1 MATNMNKPSILLL
14 AALLLC
20 SQRML
25 AVPPAPPD
33 VGTMSSSSVRFCPE
47 KRSVGDVMPFYWKGE
62 YHVFYLLNNSGNA
75 DIDWEH
81 AVSKDL
87 VHWRNLPAAI
97 LHDPADKTGPE
108 GGCMFT
114 GSIIE
119 HNGTFHAFYTSWNP
133 ENPAGREF
141 VCHAT
146 SKDLISWT
154 KQPKDMFGPDGTHY
168 ANHRERDFRDPCVV
182 WDPEQKQFV
191 MYVNA
196 NQPGKGGFVFG
207 HLTSPDLKQWQQH
220 PALENIPGD
229 ECPDFFQS
237 GETYYMH
244 GCNVYAFA
252 KNASGPWKFPS
263 YNRVD
268 RRMAA
273 KRVFDGK
280 RHVWFGGWLNGPM
293 SIPREVYEGPD
304 GLLFM
309 KPVPEVVSIFSESA
323 LSISNILL
331 EPGIAV
337 TKEVPQEYLLEA
349 TVDMSKGREFGLS
362 VRGDGIA
369 DACRIVLS
377 AEKKSLMTL
386 GGQSL
391 ESRPLPID
399 FTRPVSIQ
407 AFILG
412 GIAEVFVNSQ
422 YAATFF
428 IRPAGRTLGLES
440 RGTVVI
446 RSLHVRTTATLNPPK
461 P

>member
-1 MATNMNKPSILLL
+1 MNKPTHFIL

-20 SQRML
+20 SQHTL
-25 AVPPAPPD
+25 AATPTPAEA
-33 VGTMSSSSVRFCPE
+33 GTMSSSTLRFCPD
-47 KRSVGDVMPFYWKGE
+47 KRSVGDVMPFFWKGE

-87 VHWRNLPAAI
+87 VHWRNMPAAI
-97 LHDPADKTGPE
+97 LHDPADKAGPE

-119 HNGTFHAFYTSWNP
+119 HNGTFHAYYTSWNP
-133 ENPAGREF
+133 GNLAGREF

-182 WDPEQKQFV
+182 WDAEQKLFV

-196 NQPGKGGFVFG
+196 NAPGKGGFVFG
-207 HLTSPDLKQWQQH
+207 HLTSPDLKQWQQL
-220 PALENIPGD
+220 PALENISGD
-229 ECPDFFQS
+229 ECPDFFKS
-237 GETYYMH
+237 GETYYLH
-244 GCNVYAFA
+244 GCNVYAYA
-252 KNASGPWKFPS
+252 KTASGPWKFPT
-263 YNRVD
+263 YNRVE

-293 SIPREVYEGPD
+293 SIPREVYEGPE
-304 GLLFM
+304 GFLFM
-309 KPVPEVVSIFSESA
+309 KPVPEVVNAFSVAA
-323 LSISNILL
+323 LSVSNISL
-331 EPGIAV
+331 EQGTTV
-337 TKEVPQEYLLEA
+337 MKEVPQDYLLEA
-349 TVDMSKGREFGLS
+349 TVDMSKGRDFGLI
-362 VRGDGIA
+362 VRGEGIA
-369 DACRIVLS
+369 DTCRIVLS
-377 AEKKSLMTL
+377 ADKKSLITA

-399 FTRPVSIQ
+399 FTHPITVQ
-407 AFILG
+407 AFIVG

-428 IRPAGRTLGLES
+428 INQTGHTLGLES
-440 RGTVVI
+440 RGSVVV
-446 RSLHVRTTATLNPPK
+446 RSLQVKTQVAPK
-461 P
+461 PL

>member
-1 MATNMNKPSILLL
+1 MKTMTTRMMIGFATLVF
-14 AALLLC
+14 C
-20 SQRML
+20 SATAGTDKMPEYRSPIHFM
-25 AVPPAPPD
+25 PA
-33 VGTMSSSSVRFCPE
+33 
-47 KRSVGDVMPFYWKGE
+47 KRAVGDVMPFYWKGE

-97 LHDPADKTGPE
+97 VHDPADKTGPE

-119 HNGTFHAFYTSWNP
+119 DHGTFHAFYTSWNP

-146 SKDLISWT
+146 SKDLVSWI
-154 KQPKDMFGPDGTHY
+154 KHPNDMFGPDGIHY
-168 ANHRERDFRDPCVV
+168 ANHRERDFRGPCVV
-182 WDPEQKQFV
+182 WDAEQKQFV

-196 NQPGKGGFVFG
+196 NQPGRGGFVFG
-207 HLTSPDLKQWQQH
+207 HLTSQDLKQWQQL
-220 PALENIPGD
+220 PAIENIPGD
-229 ECPDFFQS
+229 ECPDFFKA
-237 GETYYMH
+237 GGTYYLH
-244 GCNVYAFA
+244 GCNVYASA
-252 KNASGPWKFPS
+252 KDENGPWKFAS
-263 YNRVD
+263 YNRVE

-293 SIPREVYEGPD
+293 SIPREVYEGPE

-309 KPVPEVVSIFSESA
+309 KPVPEVVNVFSEAA
-323 LSISNILL
+323 LSVSNLSL
-331 EPGIAV
+331 VAGTTW
-337 TKEVPQEYLLEA
+337 TKEVPQDYLLEA
-349 TVDMSKGREFGLS
+349 TIDLSKGRELGFT

-369 DACRIVLS
+369 DACRMVLS
-377 AEKKSLMTL
+377 ADKKMLTTT
-386 GGQSL
+386 GGQSW

-399 FTRPVSIQ
+399 FARPVTVQ

-428 IRPAGRTLGLES
+428 IRPGGGTLGLES
-440 RGTVVI
+440 RGSVVI
-446 RSLHVRTTATLNPPK
+446 QSLQVRTPVTRNPLNP
-461 P
+461 